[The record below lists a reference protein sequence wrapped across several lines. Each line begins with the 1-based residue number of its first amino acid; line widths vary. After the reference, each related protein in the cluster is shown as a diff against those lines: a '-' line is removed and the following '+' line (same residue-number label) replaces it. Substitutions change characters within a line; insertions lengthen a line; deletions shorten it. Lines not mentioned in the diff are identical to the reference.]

1 MLSGSST
8 LHAVFL
14 LVSKRDAEGEAFFAA
29 AAAAAEKHDSL
40 SPQAVEECR

>member
-14 LVSKRDAEGEAFFAA
+14 LVSKRDEEGEAFFA